1 MYESVQDESDM
12 YGYLKPKYVQN
23 LQFDFE
29 LQLKFEFTIQW
40 YIKAVD
46 FKLAADNTKKVV
58 RILFLQIQT
67 YLAKTFGALS
77 LQKYSL

>member
-12 YGYLKPKYVQN
+12 YKYLKPKYVQN

-29 LQLKFEFTIQW
+29 LQLKFEFTIQR

>member
-12 YGYLKPKYVQN
+12 YEYLKPKYVQN
-23 LQFDFE
+23 LKFDFE
-29 LQLKFEFTIQW
+29 LQLKFEFTIQR

-67 YLAKTFGALS
+67 YLAKTFCALS

>member
-12 YGYLKPKYVQN
+12 YEYLKPKYVQN

-29 LQLKFEFTIQW
+29 LQLKFEFTIQR

-46 FKLAADNTKKVV
+46 FKLAADNSKKVF
-58 RILFLQIQT
+58 RILFLQNAN
-67 YLAKTFGALS
+67 LFSKNVLHTFFI
-77 LQKYSL
+77 KI

>member
-12 YGYLKPKYVQN
+12 YEYLKPKYVEN

-29 LQLKFEFTIQW
+29 LQLKFEFTIQR

-77 LQKYSL
+77 

>member
-12 YGYLKPKYVQN
+12 YEYLKPKYVQN

-29 LQLKFEFTIQW
+29 LQLKFEFTIQR

-46 FKLAADNTKKVV
+46 FKLAADNT
-58 RILFLQIQT
+58 
-67 YLAKTFGALS
+67 
-77 LQKYSL
+77 

>member
-12 YGYLKPKYVQN
+12 YEYLKPKYVQN

-29 LQLKFEFTIQW
+29 LQLKFEFTIQR

-77 LQKYSL
+77 LQNYSL